1 MEETFK
7 ISLDNWLKAVDN
19 EVLFPQSNKVW
30 IEKYGYPYTV
40 LEAEDGLKFIRIVS
54 KRGDGGPGRSAW
66 AFVAKSDGFNKQ
78 LGSWQKGDIFKP
90 ATFKAPAKHA
100 RGNIFDLSN
109 GPTCNITQWTGPNYL
124 R

>member
-7 ISLDNWLKAVDN
+7 ISLDNWLKAVDK
-19 EVLFPQSNKVW
+19 EVLFPNHNDQW
-30 IEKYGYPYTV
+30 IAKHGHPYTV

-66 AFVAKSDGFNKQ
+66 AFVAKEDGSNKQ
-78 LGSWQKGDIFKP
+78 LGSWKKGDIFKS
-90 ATFKAPAKHA
+90 ASWKAPAKHA
-100 RGNIFDLSN
+100 RGNIFDLSK
-109 GPTCNITQWTGPNYL
+109 GPTCNIQQWTGPDCL